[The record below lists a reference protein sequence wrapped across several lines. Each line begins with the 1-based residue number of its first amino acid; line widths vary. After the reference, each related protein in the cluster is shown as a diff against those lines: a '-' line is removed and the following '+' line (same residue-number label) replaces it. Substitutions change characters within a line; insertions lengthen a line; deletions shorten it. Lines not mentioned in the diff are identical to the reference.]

1 MWMLKIQENIIN
13 SISSIYTIPFIF
25 IIRVWLEIGALKS
38 LFNICGIDDNGSQ
51 VNTNNG
57 IHKAKVKQISF
68 DLWCIVFCKL
78 NIDTIK

>member
-1 MWMLKIQENIIN
+1 
-13 SISSIYTIPFIF
+13 
-25 IIRVWLEIGALKS
+25 LEIGALKS

-68 DLWCIVFCKL
+68 DL
-78 NIDTIK
+78 